1 MVLRPSAHKRSRLHF
16 SADGWSYDDVPLSAG
31 LKRRASNDKKE
42 QVGVNCLHSV
52 RTLVPPSKR
61 WHCYSIAVLH
71 LRGAVQSFQTVSRSG
86 AAAQANCQYKLS
98 AKPQVGCCVLQLQDD
113 LAGLQEVPVSP
124 TESTD
129 ENMSPAEAATIL
141 LHIKQA
147 YTPAQDGL
155 AQAVQD
161 NGGLDHTAA
170 KAWAQQVMTKLV
182 RINTKPATQQ
192 AEPAEPQY
200 ALTATAA
207 MATDLD
213 AACGS
218 PCLSALSTA
227 TPLKPGLLA
236 QCLDAAADPDTPTSM
251 AYGAPNPMRAYTYEN
266 DESVVSAQTCLYS
279 LHTPVSLHLS
289 QVGHLLVW

>member
-1 MVLRPSAHKRSRLHF
+1 
-16 SADGWSYDDVPLSAG
+16 
-31 LKRRASNDKKE
+31 
-42 QVGVNCLHSV
+42 
-52 RTLVPPSKR
+52 
-61 WHCYSIAVLH
+61 
-71 LRGAVQSFQTVSRSG
+71 
-86 AAAQANCQYKLS
+86 
-98 AKPQVGCCVLQLQDD
+98 VLQLQDD

-170 KAWAQQVMTKLV
+170 KMWAQQVMTKLI
-182 RINTKPATQQ
+182 RINTKAAMKQ
-192 AEPAEPQY
+192 AEPTEPQC
-200 ALTATAA
+200 APTATAA
-207 MATDLD
+207 MAINLD
-213 AACGS
+213 TASGS

-227 TPLKPGLLA
+227 TPLRPGLLA